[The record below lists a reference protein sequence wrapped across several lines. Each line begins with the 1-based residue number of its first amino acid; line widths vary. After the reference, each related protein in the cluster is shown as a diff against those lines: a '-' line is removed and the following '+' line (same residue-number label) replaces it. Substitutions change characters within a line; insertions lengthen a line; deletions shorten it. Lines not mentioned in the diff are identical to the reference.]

1 METDSEK
8 ALQTLCNSAWAAH
21 ANGDETEA
29 EKLFR
34 QCLAVEPDS
43 IEIIYGLALVMKAKG
58 QNGEAI
64 RLFEE
69 VIRKIESRKWENHAR
84 ARMLRRLALGQVN
97 YLREQDWNLEREV
110 WQR

>member
-1 METDSEK
+1 MEIDSEK

-21 ANGDETEA
+21 AKGNETEA

-34 QCLAVEPDS
+34 QCLEVEPES
-43 IEIIYGLALVMKAKG
+43 IEAIYGLALVMKAKG
-58 QNGEAI
+58 QNDEAM
-64 RLFEE
+64 RHFEE
-69 VIRKIESRKWENHAR
+69 VIRRIESREWENHAR